1 MKKTINLLTILLI
14 SITATH
20 VQGQR
25 IYHSSGG
32 EIIFSGA
39 NVEFQGV
46 DVNTNL
52 RFTLFFHT
60 QHHLNLDLGNNI
72 GVFTGLGIRNVGLI
86 TESAYQ
92 EVGFLDIDVTHPD
105 YNKNTK
111 IKRRSYSM
119 GFPLALKL
127 GSFRDHFFIF
137 GGYEWEWMFHY
148 KQKLFIDGD
157 KFKFS
162 EWNSD
167 RVNTWIPSVFAGIQ
181 LPQGLRLKFKYYLD
195 DFLNPDF
202 TGIDFGEQVDYS
214 TFGSSRIWYI
224 SAAFFIDKKQIGK
237 MIGNTNISASNL

>member
-1 MKKTINLLTILLI
+1 MKKSVCLLPTLLLFF
-14 SITATH
+14 TA
-20 VQGQR
+20 GNALAQR
-25 IYHSSGG
+25 VYHTSGG

-39 NVEFQGV
+39 DVDFQGL

-52 RFTLFFHT
+52 RFTLFLHT
-60 QHHLNLDLGNNI
+60 QHHLNLDVGNYI
-72 GVFTGLGIRNVGLI
+72 GLFTGLGIRNVGLI

-92 EVGFLDIDVTHPD
+92 NMGFLDIDVTHPD
-105 YNKNTK
+105 YDKNTK
-111 IKRRSYSM
+111 IKRRSYSL

-127 GSFRDHFFIF
+127 GSFKDNFFLF

-181 LPQGLRLKFKYYLD
+181 LPQGLRLKFKYYLE
-195 DFLNPDF
+195 DFLNPGF

-214 TFGSSRIWYI
+214 EFGRTRIWYI
-224 SAAFFIDKKQIGK
+224 SAAFFIDRNQIAK
-237 MIGNTNISASNL
+237 MIGDMERSALKQ